1 MVGAD
6 FPSRWDRCTALI
18 FLLKNNQKT
27 FYAVGKPLMFNKK
40 KQKMERNAAYKKI
53 FGLSSQKK
61 SYEHAKKCFKNMLLQ
76 WKIQQ
81 LILMLMKLL
90 ASWPKSFYQEEYL
103 IIDLLIVLK
112 NMSIKRVKQGEP

>member
-1 MVGAD
+1 
-6 FPSRWDRCTALI
+6 
-18 FLLKNNQKT
+18 
-27 FYAVGKPLMFNKK
+27 
-40 KQKMERNAAYKKI
+40 MERNAAYKKI